1 MELKNIISETLNE
14 IEKMAKT
21 IDNGFNTA
29 QKTPSFFKTPPHLQ
43 NTPNPKN
50 ANAPLESKNAAKIE
64 TQEKITEE
72 KEEELKEIITEEIVQ
87 EKITEEKEEEL
98 KEIITEEIVQEK
110 ITEEKEEES
119 KEIITE
125 EITPKTPTQETP
137 TQVLIPN
144 ERVFLKGL
152 LERTLVLFKGMQ
164 ALEEK
169 EVLKRLDLVARFL
182 QYQLSVLEKR
192 LESLEREN
200 TE

>member
-21 IDNGFNTA
+21 IDDGFNTA

-50 ANAPLESKNAAKIE
+50 ANAPLEPKNATKIE

-72 KEEELKEIITEEIVQ
+72 KEEEVL
-87 EKITEEKEEEL
+87 
-98 KEIITEEIVQEK
+98 
-110 ITEEKEEES
+110 
-119 KEIITE
+119 EIITE
-125 EITPKTPTQETP
+125 EITQENPTQAP
-137 TQVLIPN
+137 IPN
-144 ERVFLKGL
+144 ERIFLKGL

-169 EVLKRLDLVARFL
+169 EALKRLDLVARFL

>member
-21 IDNGFNTA
+21 IDDGFNTT

-43 NTPNPKN
+43 NTLDPKN
-50 ANAPLESKNAAKIE
+50 ANAPLEPKNAAKIE

-72 KEEELKEIITEEIVQ
+72 KEEEIPEIITEEIAQ
-87 EKITEEKEEEL
+87 EN
-98 KEIITEEIVQEK
+98 
-110 ITEEKEEES
+110 
-119 KEIITE
+119 
-125 EITPKTPTQETP
+125 PTQAP
-137 TQVLIPN
+137 IPN
-144 ERVFLKGL
+144 ERVFLKSL
-152 LERTLVLFKGMQ
+152 LERTLVLFKGIQ

-169 EVLKRLDLVARFL
+169 EAMKRLDLVARFL

>member
-1 MELKNIISETLNE
+1 MKNIISETLNE

-21 IDNGFNTA
+21 IDDGFDRA

-50 ANAPLESKNAAKIE
+50 ANTPLEPKNAAKIE

-72 KEEELKEIITEEIVQ
+72 KEEEIP
-87 EKITEEKEEEL
+87 
-98 KEIITEEIVQEK
+98 
-110 ITEEKEEES
+110 
-119 KEIITE
+119 EIITE
-125 EITPKTPTQETP
+125 EITPKPPTQETPTQETP
-137 TQVLIPN
+137 TQAPIPN
-144 ERVFLKGL
+144 ERVFLKNL

-169 EVLKRLDLVARFL
+169 EALKRLDLVARFL

>member
-21 IDNGFNTA
+21 IDDGFNTV

-50 ANAPLESKNAAKIE
+50 ANAPLEPKNATKIE

-72 KEEELKEIITEEIVQ
+72 KEEELKEIITEEI
-87 EKITEEKEEEL
+87 
-98 KEIITEEIVQEK
+98 
-110 ITEEKEEES
+110 
-119 KEIITE
+119 
-125 EITPKTPTQETP
+125 TPKNPMQETP
-137 TQVLIPN
+137 TQALIPN

-169 EVLKRLDLVARFL
+169 EALKRLDLVVRFL
-182 QYQLSVLEKR
+182 QYQLSALEKR

>member
-21 IDNGFNTA
+21 IDDGFDMA

-50 ANAPLESKNAAKIE
+50 ANASLEPKNAAKIE

-72 KEEELKEIITEEIVQ
+72 KEEE
-87 EKITEEKEEEL
+87 
-98 KEIITEEIVQEK
+98 
-110 ITEEKEEES
+110 S
-119 KEIITE
+119 KEIITK
-125 EITPKTPTQETP
+125 EITQENP
-137 TQVLIPN
+137 TQVPIPN

-169 EVLKRLDLVARFL
+169 EALKRLDLVERFL
-182 QYQLSVLEKR
+182 QYQLSALEKR

>member
-21 IDNGFNTA
+21 IDDGFNTA
-29 QKTPSFFKTPPHLQ
+29 QKTPSFFKTPPYLQ
-43 NTPNPKN
+43 NAKNAETPPMSNTEPKN
-50 ANAPLESKNAAKIE
+50 ATKIE

-72 KEEELKEIITEEIVQ
+72 KEEEVP
-87 EKITEEKEEEL
+87 
-98 KEIITEEIVQEK
+98 
-110 ITEEKEEES
+110 
-119 KEIITE
+119 EIITE
-125 EITPKTPTQETP
+125 EITQENPTQA
-137 TQVLIPN
+137 LISN
-144 ERVFLKGL
+144 ERVFLKNL

-169 EVLKRLDLVARFL
+169 DALKRLDLVARFL

>member
-21 IDNGFNTA
+21 IDDGFNTA
-29 QKTPSFFKTPPHLQ
+29 QKTPSFFKTPPYLQ

-50 ANAPLESKNAAKIE
+50 ANTPLEPKNAAKIE

-72 KEEELKEIITEEIVQ
+72 NTEEKEEEVLEIITEEIAQ
-87 EKITEEKEEEL
+87 EN
-98 KEIITEEIVQEK
+98 
-110 ITEEKEEES
+110 
-119 KEIITE
+119 
-125 EITPKTPTQETP
+125 PTQA
-137 TQVLIPN
+137 LIPN

-169 EVLKRLDLVARFL
+169 DALKRLDLVARFL

>member
-21 IDNGFNTA
+21 IDDGFNTA

-50 ANAPLESKNAAKIE
+50 ANAPLEPKNAAKIE

-72 KEEELKEIITEEIVQ
+72 KEEELKEIITEEI
-87 EKITEEKEEEL
+87 
-98 KEIITEEIVQEK
+98 
-110 ITEEKEEES
+110 
-119 KEIITE
+119 
-125 EITPKTPTQETP
+125 TQETP
-137 TQVLIPN
+137 TQALIPN

-164 ALEEK
+164 ALKEK
-169 EVLKRLDLVARFL
+169 EALKRLDLVVRFL

>member
-1 MELKNIISETLNE
+1 MAGRMELKNIISETLNE

-21 IDNGFNTA
+21 IDDGFNTA

-50 ANAPLESKNAAKIE
+50 ANTPLEPKNAAKIE

-72 KEEELKEIITEEIVQ
+72 NTKEKEEEALEIITEEIA
-87 EKITEEKEEEL
+87 
-98 KEIITEEIVQEK
+98 
-110 ITEEKEEES
+110 
-119 KEIITE
+119 
-125 EITPKTPTQETP
+125 QETP

-144 ERVFLKGL
+144 ERVFLKNL

-169 EVLKRLDLVARFL
+169 EALKRLDLVARFL

>member
-1 MELKNIISETLNE
+1 MELKNIISETLSE

-50 ANAPLESKNAAKIE
+50 ANTPLEPKNAAKIE

-72 KEEELKEIITEEIVQ
+72 N
-87 EKITEEKEEEL
+87 TEEKEEEA
-98 KEIITEEIVQEK
+98 
-110 ITEEKEEES
+110 

-137 TQVLIPN
+137 TQALIPN

-164 ALEEK
+164 ALDEK
-169 EVLKRLDLVARFL
+169 EALKRLDLVARFL
-182 QYQLSVLEKR
+182 QYQLSALEKR

>member
-1 MELKNIISETLNE
+1 MAGRMELKNIISETLNE

-21 IDNGFNTA
+21 IDDGFNTA
-29 QKTPSFFKTPPHLQ
+29 QKTPSFFKTPPCLQ
-43 NTPNPKN
+43 NTKN
-50 ANAPLESKNAAKIE
+50 AETPPMSNTEPKNAAKIE

-72 KEEELKEIITEEIVQ
+72 KEEETP
-87 EKITEEKEEEL
+87 
-98 KEIITEEIVQEK
+98 
-110 ITEEKEEES
+110 
-119 KEIITE
+119 EIITE
-125 EITPKTPTQETP
+125 EITPKNPTQAP
-137 TQVLIPN
+137 ISN
-144 ERVFLKGL
+144 ERVFLKSL

-169 EVLKRLDLVARFL
+169 EAMKRLDLVARFL

>member
-21 IDNGFNTA
+21 IDDGFNTA
-29 QKTPSFFKTPPHLQ
+29 QKTPSFFKTPPYLQ
-43 NTPNPKN
+43 NAKNAETPPMSNTEPKN
-50 ANAPLESKNAAKIE
+50 ATKIE

-72 KEEELKEIITEEIVQ
+72 N
-87 EKITEEKEEEL
+87 TEEKEEEAP
-98 KEIITEEIVQEK
+98 EIITGEIA
-110 ITEEKEEES
+110 
-119 KEIITE
+119 
-125 EITPKTPTQETP
+125 QETP
-137 TQVLIPN
+137 TQMLIPN

-169 EVLKRLDLVARFL
+169 EALKRLDLVTRFL

>member
-21 IDNGFNTA
+21 IDDGFDTA

-43 NTPNPKN
+43 NTPNSQN
-50 ANAPLESKNAAKIE
+50 ANAPLEPKNATKIE

-72 KEEELKEIITEEIVQ
+72 KEEEIP
-87 EKITEEKEEEL
+87 
-98 KEIITEEIVQEK
+98 
-110 ITEEKEEES
+110 
-119 KEIITE
+119 EIITE
-125 EITPKTPTQETP
+125 EITQENPTQAP
-137 TQVLIPN
+137 IPN
-144 ERVFLKGL
+144 ERVFLKNL
-152 LERTLVLFKGMQ
+152 LERTLVLFQGMQ

-169 EVLKRLDLVARFL
+169 DVLKRLDLVARFL

-200 TE
+200 TK

>member
-1 MELKNIISETLNE
+1 MAGRMELKNIISETLNE

-21 IDNGFNTA
+21 IDDGFDTA

-50 ANAPLESKNAAKIE
+50 ANTPLEPKNAAKIE

-72 KEEELKEIITEEIVQ
+72 KEEAP
-87 EKITEEKEEEL
+87 
-98 KEIITEEIVQEK
+98 
-110 ITEEKEEES
+110 
-119 KEIITE
+119 EIITE
-125 EITPKTPTQETP
+125 EITQETP
-137 TQVLIPN
+137 TQALIPN

-169 EVLKRLDLVARFL
+169 EALKRLDLVARFL
-182 QYQLSVLEKR
+182 QYQLSALEKR

>member
-43 NTPNPKN
+43 NTPKN
-50 ANAPLESKNAAKIE
+50 ANTPLEPKNAAKIE

-72 KEEELKEIITEEIVQ
+72 KEEELKEIITEEITQ
-87 EKITEEKEEEL
+87 
-98 KEIITEEIVQEK
+98 
-110 ITEEKEEES
+110 
-119 KEIITE
+119 
-125 EITPKTPTQETP
+125 KTPTQEIP
-137 TQVLIPN
+137 TQALIPN

-169 EVLKRLDLVARFL
+169 EALKRLDLVERFL
-182 QYQLSVLEKR
+182 QYQLSALEKR

>member
-21 IDNGFNTA
+21 IDDGFNTA

-50 ANAPLESKNAAKIE
+50 ANTPLEPKNAAKIE
-64 TQEKITEE
+64 TQEKIAEE
-72 KEEELKEIITEEIVQ
+72 KEEEAP
-87 EKITEEKEEEL
+87 
-98 KEIITEEIVQEK
+98 
-110 ITEEKEEES
+110 
-119 KEIITE
+119 EIITE
-125 EITPKTPTQETP
+125 EITPKNPTQAP
-137 TQVLIPN
+137 ISN
-144 ERVFLKGL
+144 ERVFLKSL
-152 LERTLVLFKGMQ
+152 LERTLVLLKGMQ

-169 EVLKRLDLVARFL
+169 EALKRLDLVARFL

-192 LESLEREN
+192 LESLEKEN

>member
-21 IDNGFNTA
+21 IDNNFDA
-29 QKTPSFFKTPPHLQ
+29 VQKTPSFFKTPPNLQ

-50 ANAPLESKNAAKIE
+50 ANTPLEPKNAAKIE

-87 EKITEEKEEEL
+87 EN
-98 KEIITEEIVQEK
+98 
-110 ITEEKEEES
+110 
-119 KEIITE
+119 
-125 EITPKTPTQETP
+125 PTQA
-137 TQVLIPN
+137 LIPN
-144 ERVFLKGL
+144 ERVFLKNL

-169 EVLKRLDLVARFL
+169 EAMKRLDLVARFL
-182 QYQLSVLEKR
+182 QYQLSALEKR

>member
-1 MELKNIISETLNE
+1 MELKNIISETLSE

-21 IDNGFNTA
+21 IDDGFNTA

-50 ANAPLESKNAAKIE
+50 ANTPLEPKNAAKIE
-64 TQEKITEE
+64 T
-72 KEEELKEIITEEIVQ
+72 
-87 EKITEEKEEEL
+87 
-98 KEIITEEIVQEK
+98 QEK

-125 EITPKTPTQETP
+125 EITQENPTQENP
-137 TQVLIPN
+137 KQVPILN

-192 LESLEREN
+192 LESLERETQSEKRSKELFKN
-200 TE
+200 IKN

>member
-1 MELKNIISETLNE
+1 
-14 IEKMAKT
+14 MAKT
-21 IDNGFNTA
+21 IDDGFDTA

-43 NTPNPKN
+43 NTP
-50 ANAPLESKNAAKIE
+50 LEPKNAAKIE

-72 KEEELKEIITEEIVQ
+72 
-87 EKITEEKEEEL
+87 
-98 KEIITEEIVQEK
+98 
-110 ITEEKEEES
+110 EES

-125 EITPKTPTQETP
+125 EIAQETP
-137 TQVLIPN
+137 TQALIPN

-169 EVLKRLDLVARFL
+169 EALKRLDLVARFL
-182 QYQLSVLEKR
+182 QYQLSALEKR

>member
-1 MELKNIISETLNE
+1 MELKNIISETLSE

-21 IDNGFNTA
+21 IDNGFDMA

-43 NTPNPKN
+43 NTPNSKN
-50 ANAPLESKNAAKIE
+50 ANAPLEPKNAAKIE

-72 KEEELKEIITEEIVQ
+72 KEEELKEIITEEI
-87 EKITEEKEEEL
+87 
-98 KEIITEEIVQEK
+98 
-110 ITEEKEEES
+110 
-119 KEIITE
+119 
-125 EITPKTPTQETP
+125 TQETP
-137 TQVLIPN
+137 TQALIPN

-169 EVLKRLDLVARFL
+169 EALKRLDLVARFL

>member
-50 ANAPLESKNAAKIE
+50 ANAPLEPKNAAKIE
-64 TQEKITEE
+64 T
-72 KEEELKEIITEEIVQ
+72 
-87 EKITEEKEEEL
+87 
-98 KEIITEEIVQEK
+98 QEK

-125 EITPKTPTQETP
+125 EITQETPTQETP
-137 TQVLIPN
+137 TQETPTQALIPN

-169 EVLKRLDLVARFL
+169 EALKRLDLVAHFL

>member
-21 IDNGFNTA
+21 IDGGFNVA
-29 QKTPSFFKTPPHLQ
+29 QKMPSFFKTPPHLQ

-50 ANAPLESKNAAKIE
+50 ANTPLEPKNAAKIE
-64 TQEKITEE
+64 T
-72 KEEELKEIITEEIVQ
+72 
-87 EKITEEKEEEL
+87 
-98 KEIITEEIVQEK
+98 QEK

-125 EITPKTPTQETP
+125 EITPETPTQETP
-137 TQVLIPN
+137 TPETPKQAPIPN

-169 EVLKRLDLVARFL
+169 EALKRLDLVARFL
-182 QYQLSVLEKR
+182 QYQLSALEKR

>member
-21 IDNGFNTA
+21 IDDGFNTA
-29 QKTPSFFKTPPHLQ
+29 QKTPSFFKTPSHLQ

-50 ANAPLESKNAAKIE
+50 ANTPLEPKNAAKIE

-72 KEEELKEIITEEIVQ
+72 N
-87 EKITEEKEEEL
+87 TEEKEEE
-98 KEIITEEIVQEK
+98 TP
-110 ITEEKEEES
+110 
-119 KEIITE
+119 EIITE
-125 EITPKTPTQETP
+125 EITQENPTQAP
-137 TQVLIPN
+137 IPN
-144 ERVFLKGL
+144 ERVFLKNL
-152 LERTLVLFKGMQ
+152 LERTLVLLKGMQ

-169 EVLKRLDLVARFL
+169 EAMKRLDLVARFL

>member
-21 IDNGFNTA
+21 IDNNFDAA
-29 QKTPSFFKTPPHLQ
+29 QKTPSFFKTPPYLQ

-50 ANAPLESKNAAKIE
+50 ANTPLEPKNAAKIE

-72 KEEELKEIITEEIVQ
+72 KEEAQEIITEEIAQ
-87 EKITEEKEEEL
+87 EN
-98 KEIITEEIVQEK
+98 
-110 ITEEKEEES
+110 
-119 KEIITE
+119 
-125 EITPKTPTQETP
+125 P
-137 TQVLIPN
+137 TQVLISN
-144 ERVFLKGL
+144 ERVFLKNL
-152 LERTLVLFKGMQ
+152 LERTLVLLKGMQ

-169 EVLKRLDLVARFL
+169 DALKRLDLVVRFL

>member
-1 MELKNIISETLNE
+1 MAGRMELKNIISETLNE

-21 IDNGFNTA
+21 IDDGFNSA

-43 NTPNPKN
+43 NTPKN

-72 KEEELKEIITEEIVQ
+72 KEEEMPEIITEEIAQ
-87 EKITEEKEEEL
+87 EN
-98 KEIITEEIVQEK
+98 
-110 ITEEKEEES
+110 
-119 KEIITE
+119 
-125 EITPKTPTQETP
+125 PTQA
-137 TQVLIPN
+137 LIPN

-169 EVLKRLDLVARFL
+169 EALQRLDLVARFL
-182 QYQLSVLEKR
+182 QYQLSALEKR

>member
-21 IDNGFNTA
+21 IDNNFDAA
-29 QKTPSFFKTPPHLQ
+29 QKTPSFFKTPPYLQ
-43 NTPNPKN
+43 NAKN
-50 ANAPLESKNAAKIE
+50 AETPPMSNTEPKNAAKIE
-64 TQEKITEE
+64 TQEKIAEENTEE
-72 KEEELKEIITEEIVQ
+72 KEEAQ
-87 EKITEEKEEEL
+87 
-98 KEIITEEIVQEK
+98 
-110 ITEEKEEES
+110 
-119 KEIITE
+119 EIITE
-125 EITPKTPTQETP
+125 EITPKNPTQAP
-137 TQVLIPN
+137 ISN

-152 LERTLVLFKGMQ
+152 LERTLVLFQGIQ

-169 EVLKRLDLVARFL
+169 EALKRLDLVARFL

>member
-1 MELKNIISETLNE
+1 MKNIISETLNE

-21 IDNGFNTA
+21 IDDGFNTA

-50 ANAPLESKNAAKIE
+50 ANAPLEPKNAAKIE

-72 KEEELKEIITEEIVQ
+72 KEEELKEIII
-87 EKITEEKEEEL
+87 
-98 KEIITEEIVQEK
+98 
-110 ITEEKEEES
+110 
-119 KEIITE
+119 E
-125 EITPKTPTQETP
+125 EITPKTPTQAP
-137 TQVLIPN
+137 ILN

-169 EVLKRLDLVARFL
+169 EALKRLDLVARFL
-182 QYQLSVLEKR
+182 QYQLSALEKR

>member
-21 IDNGFNTA
+21 IDNNFDAT
-29 QKTPSFFKTPPHLQ
+29 QKTPSFFKTPPYLQ
-43 NTPNPKN
+43 NAKN
-50 ANAPLESKNAAKIE
+50 AETPPMSNTEPKNAAKIE

-72 KEEELKEIITEEIVQ
+72 N
-87 EKITEEKEEEL
+87 TEEKEEEAP
-98 KEIITEEIVQEK
+98 EIIIEEIVQEN
-110 ITEEKEEES
+110 
-119 KEIITE
+119 
-125 EITPKTPTQETP
+125 P
-137 TQVLIPN
+137 TQVLISS

-152 LERTLVLFKGMQ
+152 LERTLVLLKGMQ

-169 EVLKRLDLVARFL
+169 DALKRLDLVARFL
-182 QYQLSVLEKR
+182 QYQLSMLEKR

>member
-21 IDNGFNTA
+21 IDNNFDAA
-29 QKTPSFFKTPPHLQ
+29 QKTPSFFKTPSHLQ

-50 ANAPLESKNAAKIE
+50 ANTPLEPKNAAKIE

-72 KEEELKEIITEEIVQ
+72 KEEAQEIII
-87 EKITEEKEEEL
+87 
-98 KEIITEEIVQEK
+98 
-110 ITEEKEEES
+110 
-119 KEIITE
+119 E
-125 EITPKTPTQETP
+125 EITPETP
-137 TQVLIPN
+137 TQMLIPN
-144 ERVFLKGL
+144 ERVFLKNL
-152 LERTLVLFKGMQ
+152 LERTLVLLKGMQ

-169 EVLKRLDLVARFL
+169 DALKRLDLVARFL

-192 LESLEREN
+192 LESLERED